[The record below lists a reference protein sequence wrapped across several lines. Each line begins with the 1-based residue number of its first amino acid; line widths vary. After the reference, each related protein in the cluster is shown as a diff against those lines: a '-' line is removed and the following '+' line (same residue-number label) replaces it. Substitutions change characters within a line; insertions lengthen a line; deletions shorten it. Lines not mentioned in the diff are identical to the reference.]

1 MWIDACCEKVSA
13 FFSSPRNVLIL
24 GCLIGVFCTL
34 LLLIV
39 SPVYYRDSV
48 VYVSMTNAFRY
59 GDWFHAFN
67 LSMSPLLS
75 TLAGIFAWIGLP
87 ALEATMLLSSI
98 FYILTIFPL
107 FGLFSFFME
116 RKYAAWGALLFLL
129 MPRVLRY
136 GAAPLLDSGR
146 WLFFSL
152 SLYLIFSFVR
162 EKNFRTLL
170 WLGCSFAALCLVR
183 SEGIVYVGI
192 LFVTWAL
199 LLLHRVSWVISRKVV
214 GHFLCSC
221 FLVAGFCFLICLPR
235 LMHLYAETG
244 YFSLDTRQTWAIRG
258 IVYQVEKIFG
268 DSPPVMNSNET
279 SVTSYGNINDFNY
292 AWIFDSK
299 FERRFWKN
307 LINGCFPLYLVFSI
321 LGIIIIARRKE
332 WTINH
337 SIMLFLLVVNA
348 VAFFLMRSSAGRYF
362 YINAVF
368 LMPFTIGGLL
378 FVWEWVEKVPRKFH
392 VNALMMLLLLVAAIL
407 QLING
412 LDNIFSSKNDYFQ
425 YYGEKL
431 AKWQNGKQPR
441 SGTRRI
447 TLLTIGDEYGWG
459 IYAGANSFAYA
470 SRNINKNWTM
480 EDIVKNGL
488 PSNLANFV
496 NENLAGYKTLLPDVI
511 VVGDIKSVSPE
522 LIERI
527 RHIPGVK
534 EFSFPDSSFSK
545 KALFFSLNQGDK
557 K

>member
-116 RKYAAWGALLFLL
+116 RKY
-129 MPRVLRY
+129 
-136 GAAPLLDSGR
+136 AAPLLDSGR

-268 DSPPVMNSNET
+268 DRPPVMNSNET
-279 SVTSYGNINDFNY
+279 SVTSYGNINDF
-292 AWIFDSK
+292 FKD
-299 FERRFWKN
+299 
-307 LINGCFPLYLVFSI
+307 
-321 LGIIIIARRKE
+321 
-332 WTINH
+332 
-337 SIMLFLLVVNA
+337 
-348 VAFFLMRSSAGRYF
+348 
-362 YINAVF
+362 
-368 LMPFTIGGLL
+368 
-378 FVWEWVEKVPRKFH
+378 
-392 VNALMMLLLLVAAIL
+392 
-407 QLING
+407 
-412 LDNIFSSKNDYFQ
+412 
-425 YYGEKL
+425 
-431 AKWQNGKQPR
+431 
-441 SGTRRI
+441 
-447 TLLTIGDEYGWG
+447 
-459 IYAGANSFAYA
+459 
-470 SRNINKNWTM
+470 
-480 EDIVKNGL
+480 
-488 PSNLANFV
+488 
-496 NENLAGYKTLLPDVI
+496 
-511 VVGDIKSVSPE
+511 
-522 LIERI
+522 
-527 RHIPGVK
+527 
-534 EFSFPDSSFSK
+534 
-545 KALFFSLNQGDK
+545 
-557 K
+557 